1 MGITLEGKKLIRSGN
16 FLVDINS
23 NKDYAFEVS
32 DVLFNALQ
40 SGFNFEVYEVIRG
53 TKLKETAG
61 STCDVYSAI
70 WQYFGLMDGR
80 TYLTDSYSED
90 VVYLDMEEFR
100 RLFKSEENEEEN
112 EEEGELFEG
121 IILEGNVEIV
131 YKAGKTF
138 HLRENGKAKFD
149 FVNKTV
155 TTEHNYLK
163 DGQPAFERVKIKFKV
178 LSALV
183 TDQERIDFVE
193 DGVVTHTKVYN
204 I

>member
-1 MGITLEGKKLIRSGN
+1 MGITLEGQKLIRSGN
-16 FLVDINS
+16 FLVDVDN
-23 NKDYAFEVS
+23 NQDYAVEVS
-32 DVLFNALQ
+32 DVLFDALQ

-53 TKLKETAG
+53 TKLRETLG
-61 STCDVYSAI
+61 STSDVYSAI
-70 WQYFGLMDGR
+70 WQYFGLMDGK

-100 RLFKSEENEEEN
+100 RLFKSEENEEE
-112 EEEGELFEG
+112 GELFEG
-121 IILEGNVEIV
+121 IILKGNVEIV

-138 HLRENGKAKFD
+138 HLRENGKAKVD

>member
-1 MGITLEGKKLIRSGN
+1 MGITLEGQKLIRSGN
-16 FLVDINS
+16 FLVDIDNIE
-23 NKDYAFEVS
+23 DYAVEVS
-32 DVLFNALQ
+32 DVLFDALQ

-53 TKLKETAG
+53 TKLRETLG
-61 STCDVYSAI
+61 STSDVYSAI
-70 WQYFGLMDGR
+70 WRYFGLMDGK
-80 TYLTDSYSED
+80 TYLTDSDSED

-100 RLFKSEENEEEN
+100 RLFKNGENEEES
-112 EEEGELFEG
+112 ELFEG
-121 IILEGNVEIV
+121 ITLEGNVEIV

-138 HLRENGKAKFD
+138 HLRENGKAKVD

-163 DGQPAFERVKIKFKV
+163 DGQPAFERVTIKFKV

>member
-1 MGITLEGKKLIRSGN
+1 MGITLEGQKLIRSGN
-16 FLVDINS
+16 FLVDIDN
-23 NKDYAFEVS
+23 NNDYAVEVS
-32 DVLFNALQ
+32 DVLFDALQ

-53 TKLKETAG
+53 TKLRETLG
-61 STCDVYSAI
+61 SSSDVYSAI
-70 WQYFGLMDGR
+70 WQYFGLMDGK

-100 RLFKSEENEEEN
+100 RLFKNGEN

-121 IILEGNVEIV
+121 LTLEGNVEIV

-138 HLRENGKAKFD
+138 HLRENGKAKVD

>member
-1 MGITLEGKKLIRSGN
+1 MSITLEGQKLIRSGN
-16 FLVDINS
+16 FLVDIDN
-23 NKDYAFEVS
+23 NEDYALEVS
-32 DVLFNALQ
+32 DVLFDALQ

-53 TKLKETAG
+53 TKLRETLG
-61 STCDVYSAI
+61 SSSDVYSAI
-70 WQYFGLMDGR
+70 WQYFGLMEGK
-80 TYLTDSYSED
+80 TYLTDSCSED

-100 RLFKSEENEEEN
+100 RLFKSEENEEE
-112 EEEGELFEG
+112 GELFEG
-121 IILEGNVEIV
+121 ITLEGNVEIV

-138 HLRENGKAKFD
+138 HLRENGKAKVD

>member
-1 MGITLEGKKLIRSGN
+1 MGITLEGQKLIRSGN
-16 FLVDINS
+16 FLVDVDN
-23 NKDYAFEVS
+23 NQDYAVEVS
-32 DVLFNALQ
+32 DVLFDALQ

-53 TKLKETAG
+53 TKLRETLG
-61 STCDVYSAI
+61 SSSDVYSAI
-70 WQYFGLMDGR
+70 WQYFGLMDGK

-100 RLFKSEENEEEN
+100 RLFKSEENEEE
-112 EEEGELFEG
+112 GELFEG
-121 IILEGNVEIV
+121 ITLEGNVEIV

-138 HLRENGKAKFD
+138 HLRENGKAKVD

>member
-1 MGITLEGKKLIRSGN
+1 MGITLEGQKLIRSGN
-16 FLVDINS
+16 FLVDIDN
-23 NKDYAFEVS
+23 NEDYALEVS
-32 DVLFNALQ
+32 DVLFDALQ

-53 TKLKETAG
+53 TKLRETLG
-61 STCDVYSAI
+61 SSSDVYSAI
-70 WQYFGLMDGR
+70 WQYFGLMEGK

-100 RLFKSEENEEEN
+100 RLFKSEENEED
-112 EEEGELFEG
+112 GELFEG
-121 IILEGNVEIV
+121 ITLEGNVEIV

-138 HLRENGKAKFD
+138 HLRENGKAKVD

>member
-1 MGITLEGKKLIRSGN
+1 MGITLEGQKLIRSGN
-16 FLVDINS
+16 FLVDIEHNQ
-23 NKDYAFEVS
+23 DYALEVS
-32 DVLFNALQ
+32 DVLFDALQ
-40 SGFNFEVYEVIRG
+40 AGFNFEVYEVIRG
-53 TKLKETAG
+53 TKLRETLG
-61 STCDVYSAI
+61 SSSDVYSAI
-70 WQYFGLMDGR
+70 WQYFGLMDGK
-80 TYLTDSYSED
+80 TYLTDNYSEG

-100 RLFKSEENEEEN
+100 RLFKSEEN

-138 HLRENGKAKFD
+138 HLRENGKAKVD

>member
-1 MGITLEGKKLIRSGN
+1 MGITLEGQKLIRSGN
-16 FLVDINS
+16 FLVDVDN
-23 NKDYAFEVS
+23 NQDYAVEVS
-32 DVLFNALQ
+32 DVLFDALQ

-53 TKLKETAG
+53 TKLRETLG
-61 STCDVYSAI
+61 STSDVYSAI
-70 WQYFGLMDGR
+70 WQYFGLMDGK

-100 RLFKSEENEEEN
+100 RLFKSEEN

-138 HLRENGKAKFD
+138 HLRENGKAKVD

-193 DGVVTHTKVYN
+193 DGVVTYTKVYN

>member
-1 MGITLEGKKLIRSGN
+1 MGITLEGQKLIRSGN
-16 FLVDINS
+16 FLVDIDN
-23 NKDYAFEVS
+23 NEDYALEVS
-32 DVLFNALQ
+32 DVLFDALQ

-53 TKLKETAG
+53 TKLRETLG
-61 STCDVYSAI
+61 SSSDVYSAI
-70 WQYFGLMDGR
+70 WQYFGLMEGK

-100 RLFKSEENEEEN
+100 RLFKSEENEEE
-112 EEEGELFEG
+112 GELFEG
-121 IILEGNVEIV
+121 ITLEGNVEIV

-138 HLRENGKAKFD
+138 HLRENGKAKVD

-183 TDQERIDFVE
+183 TNQERIDFVE

>member
-1 MGITLEGKKLIRSGN
+1 MGITLEGQKLIRSGN
-16 FLVDINS
+16 FLVDVDN
-23 NKDYAFEVS
+23 NQDYAVEVS
-32 DVLFNALQ
+32 DVLFDALQ

-53 TKLKETAG
+53 TKLRETLG
-61 STCDVYSAI
+61 STSDVYSAI
-70 WQYFGLMDGR
+70 WQYFGLMDGK

-100 RLFKSEENEEEN
+100 RLFKSEEN

-138 HLRENGKAKFD
+138 HLRENGKAKVD
-149 FVNKTV
+149 FVNKIV

>member
-1 MGITLEGKKLIRSGN
+1 MGITLEGQKLIRSGN
-16 FLVDINS
+16 FLVDVDN
-23 NKDYAFEVS
+23 NEDYAVEVS

-53 TKLKETAG
+53 TKLRETLG
-61 STCDVYSAI
+61 STSDVYSAI
-70 WQYFGLMDGR
+70 WQYFGLMDGK

-100 RLFKSEENEEEN
+100 RLFKNEEN

-121 IILEGNVEIV
+121 ITLEGNVEIV

-138 HLRENGKAKFD
+138 HLRENGKAKVD

-163 DGQPAFERVKIKFKV
+163 DGQPAFERVTIKFKV

>member
-1 MGITLEGKKLIRSGN
+1 MGITLEGQKLIRSGN
-16 FLVDINS
+16 FLVDIDN
-23 NKDYAFEVS
+23 NEDYALEVS
-32 DVLFNALQ
+32 DVLFDALQ

-53 TKLKETAG
+53 TKLRETLG
-61 STCDVYSAI
+61 SSSDVYSAI
-70 WQYFGLMDGR
+70 WQYFGLMDGK

-100 RLFKSEENEEEN
+100 RLFKNEEN

-121 IILEGNVEIV
+121 ITLEGNVEIM

-138 HLRENGKAKFD
+138 HLRENGKAKVD

>member
-1 MGITLEGKKLIRSGN
+1 MGITLEGQKLIRSGN
-16 FLVDINS
+16 FLVDVDN
-23 NKDYAFEVS
+23 NEDYAVEVS

-53 TKLKETAG
+53 TKLRETLG
-61 STCDVYSAI
+61 STSDVYSAI
-70 WQYFGLMDGR
+70 WQYFGLMDGK

-100 RLFKSEENEEEN
+100 RLFKSEENEEE
-112 EEEGELFEG
+112 GELFEG
-121 IILEGNVEIV
+121 ITLEGNVEIV

-138 HLRENGKAKFD
+138 HLRENGKAKVD

-163 DGQPAFERVKIKFKV
+163 DGQPAFERVTIKFKV

>member
-1 MGITLEGKKLIRSGN
+1 MGITLEGQKLIRSGN
-16 FLVDINS
+16 FLVDVDN
-23 NKDYAFEVS
+23 NQDYAVEVS
-32 DVLFNALQ
+32 DVLFDALQ

-53 TKLKETAG
+53 TKLRETLG
-61 STCDVYSAI
+61 STIDVYSAI
-70 WQYFGLMDGR
+70 WQYFGLMDGK

-100 RLFKSEENEEEN
+100 RLFKSEEN

-138 HLRENGKAKFD
+138 HLRENGKAKVD

-193 DGVVTHTKVYN
+193 NGVVTHTKVYN

>member
-1 MGITLEGKKLIRSGN
+1 MGITLEGQKLIRSGN
-16 FLVDINS
+16 FLVDIDN
-23 NKDYAFEVS
+23 NEDYALEVS

-53 TKLKETAG
+53 TKLRETLG
-61 STCDVYSAI
+61 STSDVYSAI
-70 WQYFGLMDGR
+70 WQYFGLMDGK

-100 RLFKSEENEEEN
+100 RLFKSEENEEEC
-112 EEEGELFEG
+112 ELFEG
-121 IILEGNVEIV
+121 ITLEGNVEIV

-138 HLRENGKAKFD
+138 HLRENGKAKVD

-155 TTEHNYLK
+155 TTEHNYIK

>member
-1 MGITLEGKKLIRSGN
+1 MSITLEGIKLICSGN
-16 FLVDINS
+16 FLVDIDS
-23 NKDYAFEVS
+23 NEDYALEVS
-32 DVLFNALQ
+32 DVLFDALQ

-53 TKLKETAG
+53 TKLRETLG
-61 STCDVYSAI
+61 SSSDVYSAI

-80 TYLTDSYSED
+80 TYLTDSHSED

-100 RLFKSEENEEEN
+100 RLFKSEENEEE
-112 EEEGELFEG
+112 GELFEG
-121 IILEGNVEIV
+121 ITLEGNVEIV

-138 HLRENGKAKFD
+138 HLRENGKAKVD

>member
-1 MGITLEGKKLIRSGN
+1 MSITLEGQKLIRSGN
-16 FLVDINS
+16 FLVDIDN
-23 NKDYAFEVS
+23 NEDYALEVS

-53 TKLKETAG
+53 TKLRETLG
-61 STCDVYSAI
+61 STSDVYSAI
-70 WQYFGLMDGR
+70 WQYFGLMDGK

-100 RLFKSEENEEEN
+100 RLFKSEENEEE
-112 EEEGELFEG
+112 GELFEG
-121 IILEGNVEIV
+121 ITLEGNVEIV

-138 HLRENGKAKFD
+138 HLRENGKAKVD

-163 DGQPAFERVKIKFKV
+163 DGQPAFERVTIKFKV

>member
-1 MGITLEGKKLIRSGN
+1 MSITLEGQKLIRSGN
-16 FLVDINS
+16 FLVDIDN
-23 NKDYAFEVS
+23 NEDYALEVS
-32 DVLFNALQ
+32 DVLFDALQ
-40 SGFNFEVYEVIRG
+40 SGFSFEVYEVIRG
-53 TKLKETAG
+53 TKLRETLG
-61 STCDVYSAI
+61 SSSDVYSAI
-70 WQYFGLMDGR
+70 WQYFGLMDGK

-100 RLFKSEENEEEN
+100 RLFKNGEN

-121 IILEGNVEIV
+121 LTLEGNVEIV

-138 HLRENGKAKFD
+138 HLRENGKAKVD

>member
-1 MGITLEGKKLIRSGN
+1 MGITLEGQKLIRSGN
-16 FLVDINS
+16 FLVDIDN
-23 NKDYAFEVS
+23 NEDYALEVS
-32 DVLFNALQ
+32 DVLFDALQ

-53 TKLKETAG
+53 TKLRETLG
-61 STCDVYSAI
+61 SSSDVYSAI
-70 WQYFGLMDGR
+70 WQYFGLMEGK
-80 TYLTDSYSED
+80 TYLTDSCSED

-100 RLFKSEENEEEN
+100 RLFKSEENEEE
-112 EEEGELFEG
+112 GELFEG
-121 IILEGNVEIV
+121 ITLEGNVEIV

-138 HLRENGKAKFD
+138 HLRENGKAKVD

-193 DGVVTHTKVYN
+193 DDVVTHTKVYN

>member
-1 MGITLEGKKLIRSGN
+1 MGITLEGQKLIRSGN
-16 FLVDINS
+16 FLVDIEHNQ
-23 NKDYAFEVS
+23 DYALEVS
-32 DVLFNALQ
+32 DVLFDALQ
-40 SGFNFEVYEVIRG
+40 AGFNFEVYEVIRG
-53 TKLKETAG
+53 TKLRETLG
-61 STCDVYSAI
+61 SSSDVYSAI
-70 WQYFGLMDGR
+70 WQYFGLMGGK
-80 TYLTDSYSED
+80 TYLTDNYSEG

-100 RLFKSEENEEEN
+100 RLFKSEENEEE
-112 EEEGELFEG
+112 GELFEG
-121 IILEGNVEIV
+121 ITLEGNVEIV

-138 HLRENGKAKFD
+138 HLRENGKAKVD

>member
-1 MGITLEGKKLIRSGN
+1 MGITLEGQKLIRSGN
-16 FLVDINS
+16 FLVDIDN
-23 NKDYAFEVS
+23 NEDYALEVS

-40 SGFNFEVYEVIRG
+40 SGFNFEVYEVIHG
-53 TKLKETAG
+53 TKLRETLG
-61 STCDVYSAI
+61 SSSDVYSAI
-70 WQYFGLMDGR
+70 WQYFGLMEGK

-100 RLFKSEENEEEN
+100 RLFKSEENEEE
-112 EEEGELFEG
+112 GELFEG
-121 IILEGNVEIV
+121 ITLEGNVEIV

-138 HLRENGKAKFD
+138 HLRENGKAKVD

>member
-1 MGITLEGKKLIRSGN
+1 MGITLEGQKLIRSGN
-16 FLVDINS
+16 FLVDIEHNQ
-23 NKDYAFEVS
+23 DYALEVS
-32 DVLFNALQ
+32 DVLFDALQ
-40 SGFNFEVYEVIRG
+40 AGFNFEVYEVIRG
-53 TKLKETAG
+53 TKLRETLG
-61 STCDVYSAI
+61 SSSDVYSAI
-70 WQYFGLMDGR
+70 WQYFGLMDGK
-80 TYLTDSYSED
+80 TYLTDNYSEG

-100 RLFKSEENEEEN
+100 RLFKSEENEEE
-112 EEEGELFEG
+112 GELFEG
-121 IILEGNVEIV
+121 ITLEGNVEIV

-138 HLRENGKAKFD
+138 HLRENGKAKVD

>member
-1 MGITLEGKKLIRSGN
+1 MGITLEGQKLIRSGN
-16 FLVDINS
+16 FLVDVDN
-23 NKDYAFEVS
+23 NQDYAVEVS
-32 DVLFNALQ
+32 DVLFDALQ

-53 TKLKETAG
+53 TKLRETLG
-61 STCDVYSAI
+61 STSDVYSAI
-70 WQYFGLMDGR
+70 WQYFGLMDGK

-100 RLFKSEENEEEN
+100 RLFKSEEN

-138 HLRENGKAKFD
+138 HLRENGKAKVD

>member
-1 MGITLEGKKLIRSGN
+1 MGITLEGQKLIRSGN
-16 FLVDINS
+16 FLVDIDN
-23 NKDYAFEVS
+23 NEDYALEVS

-53 TKLKETAG
+53 TKLRETLG
-61 STCDVYSAI
+61 SSSDVYSAI
-70 WQYFGLMDGR
+70 WQYFGLMDGK

-100 RLFKSEENEEEN
+100 RLFKNGEN

-121 IILEGNVEIV
+121 LTLEGNVEIV

-138 HLRENGKAKFD
+138 HLRENGKAKVD

>member
-1 MGITLEGKKLIRSGN
+1 MSITLEGQKLIRSGN
-16 FLVDINS
+16 FLVDIDN
-23 NKDYAFEVS
+23 NEDYALEVS

-53 TKLKETAG
+53 TKLRDTLG
-61 STCDVYSAI
+61 STSDVYSAL
-70 WQYFGLMDGR
+70 WQYFGLMDGK

-100 RLFKSEENEEEN
+100 RLFKSEENEEE
-112 EEEGELFEG
+112 GELFEG
-121 IILEGNVEIV
+121 ITLEGNVEIV

-138 HLRENGKAKFD
+138 HLRENGKAKVD

-163 DGQPAFERVKIKFKV
+163 DGQPAFERVTIKFKV

>member
-1 MGITLEGKKLIRSGN
+1 MGITLEGQKLIRSGN
-16 FLVDINS
+16 FLVDVDN
-23 NKDYAFEVS
+23 NQDYAVEVS
-32 DVLFNALQ
+32 DVLFDALQ

-53 TKLKETAG
+53 TKLKETLG
-61 STCDVYSAI
+61 STSDVYSAI
-70 WQYFGLMDGR
+70 WQYFGLMDGK

-100 RLFKSEENEEEN
+100 RLFKSEEN

-138 HLRENGKAKFD
+138 HLRENGKAKVD

>member
-1 MGITLEGKKLIRSGN
+1 MSITLEGQKLIRSGN
-16 FLVDINS
+16 FLVDIDN
-23 NKDYAFEVS
+23 NEDYALEVS
-32 DVLFNALQ
+32 DVLFDALQ

-53 TKLKETAG
+53 TKLRETLG
-61 STCDVYSAI
+61 SSSDVYSAI
-70 WQYFGLMDGR
+70 WQYFGLMEGK

-100 RLFKSEENEEEN
+100 RLFKSEENEEE
-112 EEEGELFEG
+112 GELFEG
-121 IILEGNVEIV
+121 ITLEGNVEIV

-138 HLRENGKAKFD
+138 HLRENGKAKVD
-149 FVNKTV
+149 FVNKIV

>member
-1 MGITLEGKKLIRSGN
+1 MGITLEGQKLIRSGN
-16 FLVDINS
+16 FLVDIDN
-23 NKDYAFEVS
+23 NEDYALEVS

-53 TKLKETAG
+53 TKLRETLG
-61 STCDVYSAI
+61 STSDVYSAI
-70 WQYFGLMDGR
+70 WQYFGLMDGK

-100 RLFKSEENEEEN
+100 RLFKNEEN

-121 IILEGNVEIV
+121 ITLEGNVEIV
-131 YKAGKTF
+131 YKTGKTF
-138 HLRENGKAKFD
+138 HLRENGKAKVD

-163 DGQPAFERVKIKFKV
+163 DGQPAFERVTIKFKV

>member
-1 MGITLEGKKLIRSGN
+1 MGITLEGQKLIRSGN
-16 FLVDINS
+16 FLVDVDN
-23 NKDYAFEVS
+23 NQDYAVEVS
-32 DVLFNALQ
+32 DVLFDALQ

-53 TKLKETAG
+53 TKLRETLG
-61 STCDVYSAI
+61 STSDVYSAI
-70 WQYFGLMDGR
+70 WQYFGLMDGK

-100 RLFKSEENEEEN
+100 RLFKSEEN

-138 HLRENGKAKFD
+138 HLRKNGKAKVD

-178 LSALV
+178 LSELV

>member
-1 MGITLEGKKLIRSGN
+1 MGITLEGQKLIRSGN
-16 FLVDINS
+16 FLVDIDN
-23 NKDYAFEVS
+23 NEDYALEVS
-32 DVLFNALQ
+32 DVLFDALQ

-53 TKLKETAG
+53 TKLRETLG
-61 STCDVYSAI
+61 SSSDVYSAI
-70 WQYFGLMDGR
+70 WQYFGLMDGK

-100 RLFKSEENEEEN
+100 RLFKNGEN

-121 IILEGNVEIV
+121 ITLEGNVEIV

-138 HLRENGKAKFD
+138 HLRENGKAKVD

-163 DGQPAFERVKIKFKV
+163 DGQPAFERVTIKFKV

>member
-1 MGITLEGKKLIRSGN
+1 MGITLEGQKLIRSGN
-16 FLVDINS
+16 FLVDVDN
-23 NKDYAFEVS
+23 NQDYAVEVS
-32 DVLFNALQ
+32 DVLFDALQ

-53 TKLKETAG
+53 TKLRETLG
-61 STCDVYSAI
+61 STSDVYSAI
-70 WQYFGLMDGR
+70 WQYFGLMDGK

-100 RLFKSEENEEEN
+100 RLFKSEEN

-138 HLRENGKAKFD
+138 HLRENGKAKVD

-183 TDQERIDFVE
+183 TNQERIDFVE

>member
-1 MGITLEGKKLIRSGN
+1 MGITLEGQKLIRSGN
-16 FLVDINS
+16 FLVDIEHNQ
-23 NKDYAFEVS
+23 DYALEVS
-32 DVLFNALQ
+32 DVLFDALQ
-40 SGFNFEVYEVIRG
+40 AGFNFEVYEVIRG
-53 TKLKETAG
+53 TKLRETLG
-61 STCDVYSAI
+61 SSSDVYSAI
-70 WQYFGLMDGR
+70 WQYFGLMGGK
-80 TYLTDSYSED
+80 TYLTDNYSEG

-100 RLFKSEENEEEN
+100 RLFKSEENEEE
-112 EEEGELFEG
+112 GELFEG
-121 IILEGNVEIV
+121 ITLEGNVEIV

-138 HLRENGKAKFD
+138 HLRENGKAKVD

-183 TDQERIDFVE
+183 TGQERIDFVE

>member
-1 MGITLEGKKLIRSGN
+1 MSITLEGQKLIRSGN
-16 FLVDINS
+16 FLVDVDN
-23 NKDYAFEVS
+23 NQDYAVEVS
-32 DVLFNALQ
+32 DVLFDALQ

-53 TKLKETAG
+53 TKLRETLG
-61 STCDVYSAI
+61 STSDVYSAI
-70 WQYFGLMDGR
+70 WQYFGLMDGK

-100 RLFKSEENEEEN
+100 RLFKSEEN

-138 HLRENGKAKFD
+138 HLRENGKAKVD

>member
-1 MGITLEGKKLIRSGN
+1 MGITLEGQKLIRSGN
-16 FLVDINS
+16 FLVDIDN
-23 NKDYAFEVS
+23 NEDYALEVS

-53 TKLKETAG
+53 TKLRETLG
-61 STCDVYSAI
+61 STSDVYSAI
-70 WQYFGLMDGR
+70 WQYFGLMDGK

-100 RLFKSEENEEEN
+100 RLFKNEEN

-121 IILEGNVEIV
+121 ITLEGNVEIV

-138 HLRENGKAKFD
+138 HLRENGKAKVD

>member
-1 MGITLEGKKLIRSGN
+1 MGITLEGQKLIRSGN
-16 FLVDINS
+16 FLVDIDN
-23 NKDYAFEVS
+23 NEDYALEVS

-53 TKLKETAG
+53 TKLRDTLG
-61 STCDVYSAI
+61 STSDVYSAI
-70 WQYFGLMDGR
+70 WQYFGLMDGK

-100 RLFKSEENEEEN
+100 RLFKNEEN

-121 IILEGNVEIV
+121 ITLEGNVEIV

-138 HLRENGKAKFD
+138 HLRENGKAKVD

-163 DGQPAFERVKIKFKV
+163 DGQPAFERVTIKFKV
-178 LSALV
+178 LSALI

>member
-1 MGITLEGKKLIRSGN
+1 MSITLEGQKLIRSGN
-16 FLVDINS
+16 FLVDIDN
-23 NKDYAFEVS
+23 NEDYALEVS
-32 DVLFNALQ
+32 DVLFDALQ

-53 TKLKETAG
+53 TKLRETLG
-61 STCDVYSAI
+61 SSNDVYSAI
-70 WQYFGLMDGR
+70 WQYFGLMEGK

-100 RLFKSEENEEEN
+100 RLFKSEENEEE
-112 EEEGELFEG
+112 GELFEG
-121 IILEGNVEIV
+121 ITLEGNVEIV

-138 HLRENGKAKFD
+138 HLRENGKAKVD

>member
-1 MGITLEGKKLIRSGN
+1 MSITLEGQKLIRSGN
-16 FLVDINS
+16 FLVDIDN
-23 NKDYAFEVS
+23 NEDYALEVS

-53 TKLKETAG
+53 TKLRETLG
-61 STCDVYSAI
+61 SSSDVYSAI
-70 WQYFGLMDGR
+70 WQYFGLMDGK

-100 RLFKSEENEEEN
+100 RLFKSEENEEE
-112 EEEGELFEG
+112 GELFEG
-121 IILEGNVEIV
+121 ITLEGNVEIV

-138 HLRENGKAKFD
+138 HLRENGKAKVD
-149 FVNKTV
+149 FVNKIV

>member
-1 MGITLEGKKLIRSGN
+1 MGITLEGQKLIRSGN
-16 FLVDINS
+16 FLVDIDN
-23 NKDYAFEVS
+23 NEDYALEVS

-53 TKLKETAG
+53 TKLRDTLG
-61 STCDVYSAI
+61 STSDVYSAI
-70 WQYFGLMDGR
+70 WQYFGLMDGK

-100 RLFKSEENEEEN
+100 RLFKSEENEEE
-112 EEEGELFEG
+112 GELFEG
-121 IILEGNVEIV
+121 ITLEGNVEIV

-138 HLRENGKAKFD
+138 HLRKNGKAKVD

-193 DGVVTHTKVYN
+193 NGVVTHTKVYN

>member
-1 MGITLEGKKLIRSGN
+1 MSITLEGQKLIRSGN
-16 FLVDINS
+16 FLVDIDN
-23 NKDYAFEVS
+23 NEDYALEVS
-32 DVLFNALQ
+32 DVLFDALQ

-53 TKLKETAG
+53 TKLRETLG
-61 STCDVYSAI
+61 SSSDVYSAI
-70 WQYFGLMDGR
+70 WQYFGLMDGK

-100 RLFKSEENEEEN
+100 RLFKSEENEEE
-112 EEEGELFEG
+112 GELFEG
-121 IILEGNVEIV
+121 ITLEGNVEIV

-138 HLRENGKAKFD
+138 HLRENGKAKVD

-163 DGQPAFERVKIKFKV
+163 DGQPAFERVKVKFKV

>member
-1 MGITLEGKKLIRSGN
+1 MGITLEGQKLIRSGN
-16 FLVDINS
+16 FLVDIDN
-23 NKDYAFEVS
+23 NEDYALEVS
-32 DVLFNALQ
+32 DVLFDALQ

-53 TKLKETAG
+53 TKLRETLG
-61 STCDVYSAI
+61 SSSDVYSAI
-70 WQYFGLMDGR
+70 WQYFGLMEGK

-100 RLFKSEENEEEN
+100 RLFKNEEN

-121 IILEGNVEIV
+121 ITLEGNVEIV

-138 HLRENGKAKFD
+138 HLRENGKAKVD

-183 TDQERIDFVE
+183 TGQERIDFVE